1 MVIASRHPVA
11 RPSIRLAPWRF
22 HPFTRRFHQP
32 PSAPLFQ
39 PSRVHSLIDFKSS
52 NRILSR
58 TSRAKGFDNHPLVR
72 LNDRPAFET
81 AYRRD
86 IGVQILGILQTAPS
100 FPPYFSPFS
109 FSPDPALY
117 SDGNSL
123 KYRLRRRLAPTDCE
137 FCEYRE
143 TRVAKLCNNVEIRV
157 VERVCVSTRVENE
170 GRAFV
175 LTGDGDR
182 LAMEYSCTSL

>member
-22 HPFTRRFHQP
+22 HPFTRSHQP

-81 AYRRD
+81 AYRRA
-86 IGVQILGILQTAPS
+86 IGAQILGILQTSPS
-100 FPPYFSPFS
+100 LPRLFLFALFSLS
-109 FSPDPALY
+109 DPALY

-123 KYRLRRRLAPTDCE
+123 KYRLRLVTCSGRLRVPAASNERRV
-137 FCEYRE
+137 RGG
-143 TRVAKLCNNVEIRV
+143 RVQKLCDNVEIRV
-157 VERVCVSTRVENE
+157 VERICVSK
-170 GRAFV
+170 GRF
-175 LTGDGDR
+175 R
-182 LAMEYSCTSL
+182 